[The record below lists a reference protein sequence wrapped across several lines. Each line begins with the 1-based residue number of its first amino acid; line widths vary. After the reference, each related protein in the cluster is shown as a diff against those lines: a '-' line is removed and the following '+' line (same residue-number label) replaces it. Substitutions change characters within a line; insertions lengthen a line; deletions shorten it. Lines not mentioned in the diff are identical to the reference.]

1 MANNNNDTWK
11 QILHIIITILTALA
25 TALTTQS
32 CIKHRRQTD
41 NLPIAQPTVKMTA
54 LASTSALSLMEQPAA
69 YLLICYGRDTLAIP
83 LNAAVLN
90 HGISLTPATGDDNCL
105 RLKAS
110 TLNSRGSPR
119 PADNERQTPNTHSE
133 RVPQQDK
140 VADVGLPRSPVIH
153 GTSPPTVGRSDPRLL
168 KGDRL
173 AVMEK

>member
-83 LNAAVLN
+83 LKAAVLN
-90 HGISLTPATGDDNCL
+90 HGISPGPATVKEDQFATTEGKPENTDIICH
-105 RLKAS
+105 R
-110 TLNSRGSPR
+110 PR
-119 PADNERQTPNTHSE
+119 
-133 RVPQQDK
+133 
-140 VADVGLPRSPVIH
+140 
-153 GTSPPTVGRSDPRLL
+153 
-168 KGDRL
+168 DRL
-173 AVMEK
+173 